1 MPVSTGDQ
9 WTPCFTLRNV
19 SLPEVPFL
27 GFSAITGDV
36 SDDHEYE
43 ILSSLKLFVVDS
55 APFYFQHHQRHDLL
69 CHPLQYKQPPRK
81 DPT

>member
-1 MPVSTGDQ
+1 
-9 WTPCFTLRNV
+9 LKNV

-43 ILSSLKLFVVDS
+43 ILASLGVL
-55 APFYFQHHQRHDLL
+55 R
-69 CHPLQYKQPPRK
+69 R
-81 DPT
+81 